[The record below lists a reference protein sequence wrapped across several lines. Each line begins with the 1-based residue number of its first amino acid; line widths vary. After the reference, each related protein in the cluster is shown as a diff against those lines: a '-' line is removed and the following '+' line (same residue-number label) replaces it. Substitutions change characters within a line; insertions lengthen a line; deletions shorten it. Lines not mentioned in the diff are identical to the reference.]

1 MRTQERNHTMNASLH
16 RVALVIALLLPVT
29 AQAQNNYLQTNLV
42 SDIPGLA
49 AHTDPNLVN
58 PWGISSRSSS
68 PLWVSDNGR
77 DVSTIYNGSGTPA
90 PLVVSIPPVA
100 PTGTVFNASGG
111 AFNGDLFL
119 FPTDS
124 GSIAGCR
131 RGL

>member
-1 MRTQERNHTMNASLH
+1 MRTEERNHTMNVSLH

-58 PWGISSRSSS
+58 PWGISSSSGS

-77 DVSTIYNGSGTPA
+77 DVSTIYNGNGTPA
-90 PLVVSIPPVA
+90 SLVVSIPPGA
-100 PTGTVFNASGG
+100 PTGTVFNGSGG
-111 AFNGDLFL
+111 LSMAISFSSRLK
-119 FPTDS
+119 
-124 GSIAGCR
+124 AGA
-131 RGL
+131 